1 MSLPGEISLAP
12 ERATTQKRRSEKS
25 AEVVVAKSKPGRRYA
40 DTGRLW
46 RREGLNEKDRDS
58 IRVLKCGDGIAVVI
72 RATAHFAEI
81 G

>member
-46 RREGLNEKDRDS
+46 RREGLNEKESETKMRLDGKWPQM
-58 IRVLKCGDGIAVVI
+58 RVLILP
-72 RATAHFAEI
+72 
-81 G
+81 